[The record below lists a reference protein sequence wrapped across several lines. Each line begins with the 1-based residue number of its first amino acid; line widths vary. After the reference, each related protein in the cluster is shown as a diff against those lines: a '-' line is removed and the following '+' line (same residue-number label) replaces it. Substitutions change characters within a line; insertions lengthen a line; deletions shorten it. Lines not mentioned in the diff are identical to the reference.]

1 MATSNH
7 RLEQQRRLR
16 LIREER
22 EMKIR
27 KALVEK
33 AKTLKKKTLSEGIE
47 TIGAFDQETESFFDK
62 TELQQWIDDLVDEW
76 GMEPEFGEIWPAL
89 QKEEKKFAG
98 FVGEM
103 GLPMLK
109 QHVHD
114 MLLAKK
120 EEAGVET
127 GYEED
132 PIFEGEEKKD
142 TWEKSKERR
151 VERQKEIQKS
161 VLEEQNDQTATSLAF
176 RALQDAESAKIAI
189 DELVKMVNIQ
199 DAVFENL
206 ALGLRDPAKL
216 RQLVK
221 FARRDAQGL
230 VASLSQLV
238 KALPSEVIAESS
250 SNKSNLDLILEQC
263 DSSSMEEEEQPIKE
277 EAVEAVEETGSSGAS
292 SPRLL
297 ADKISALLNGTGQVV
312 NSEDVFSI
320 VRHANPAHIVEL
332 KRLLDRAGAVADKVD
347 EVLELIGRAQD
358 RSRYGAPAQ
367 DGRRKVY
374 R

>member
-120 EEAGVET
+120 
-127 GYEED
+127 
-132 PIFEGEEKKD
+132 
-142 TWEKSKERR
+142 
-151 VERQKEIQKS
+151 
-161 VLEEQNDQTATSLAF
+161 
-176 RALQDAESAKIAI
+176 
-189 DELVKMVNIQ
+189 
-199 DAVFENL
+199 
-206 ALGLRDPAKL
+206 
-216 RQLVK
+216 
-221 FARRDAQGL
+221 
-230 VASLSQLV
+230 
-238 KALPSEVIAESS
+238 VIS
-250 SNKSNLDLILEQC
+250 
-263 DSSSMEEEEQPIKE
+263 
-277 EAVEAVEETGSSGAS
+277 
-292 SPRLL
+292 
-297 ADKISALLNGTGQVV
+297 
-312 NSEDVFSI
+312 
-320 VRHANPAHIVEL
+320 
-332 KRLLDRAGAVADKVD
+332 
-347 EVLELIGRAQD
+347 
-358 RSRYGAPAQ
+358 
-367 DGRRKVY
+367 
-374 R
+374 